1 MSHAAFPPSSLQLRL
16 QRIHGLPVTA
26 DPVIIPVTGLDIGS
40 DTGPGMLHIDSAY
53 YVAPLHASVLHQA
66 DAWRLLP
73 RNAFMVCAVNGAR
86 APQGQGLPLQPGDT
100 VEIGFA
106 ALRVEEAPPEA
117 FSFKEEPWEDIPDG
131 TEAPPADLEALLALP
146 PDVQTIEEDTL
157 LRAPE
162 ALTPPAPADRPMENA
177 DARALVR
184 LLQQDFPSAVDTFAA
199 CDDVSLAALLHTT
212 ADARSEPTPAKPA
225 GDDILV
231 RLARESER
239 LLRDP
244 DLSGLL
250 PTGTDHIPPLPPA
263 LSESVPDDA
272 GTALPADIL
281 PAPETSLHD
290 LLEGPLSVDDV
301 LEQLGGVGACP
312 LLAPDPSPDD
322 PLRLLAGGDTPAALR
337 VRNIAPVTRRDH
349 HRFGMGTPCRRFPN
363 AATLSPTEAACRI
376 RKK

>member
-1 MSHAAFPPSSLQLRL
+1 MSHAAVPPSSLQLRL
-16 QRIHGLPVTA
+16 RRIHGLPVTA
-26 DPVIIPVTGLDIGS
+26 DPVTIPVTGLDIGS
-40 DTGPGMLHIDSAY
+40 DTGPGMLHIDSAC

-73 RNAFMVCAVNGAR
+73 RNAFMVCAVNGVR

-117 FSFKEEPWEDIPDG
+117 FSFKEEPWEDISDG
-131 TEAPPADLEALLALP
+131 TGVSSTDLAALLALP
-146 PDVQTIEEDTL
+146 PDAQTIEEDAP

-162 ALTPPAPADRPMENA
+162 ALTAPTPADRPMESA

-184 LLQQDFPSAVDTFAA
+184 LLQQDFPSSVDTFAA

-212 ADARSEPTPAKPA
+212 ADARSETTPARPA

-244 DLSGLL
+244 ELSGLL
-250 PTGTDHIPPLPPA
+250 ATGTDHIPPLPPA
-263 LSESVPDDA
+263 LSVPGDA
-272 GTALPADIL
+272 GTALPSDIL

-301 LEQLGGVGACP
+301 LEQLGDGGACP
-312 LLAPDPSPDD
+312 LLTPDTSPGD

-363 AATLSPTEAACRI
+363 AATLSPTEATCRI